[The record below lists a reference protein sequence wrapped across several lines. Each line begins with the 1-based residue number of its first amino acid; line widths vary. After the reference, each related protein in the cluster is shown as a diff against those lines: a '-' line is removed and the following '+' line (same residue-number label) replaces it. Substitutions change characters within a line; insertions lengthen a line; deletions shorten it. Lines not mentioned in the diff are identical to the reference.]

1 MVTFTINIPPMLVY
15 IPAPWILW
23 HIKCYEKHRNPQ
35 GSNIHLDFTARW
47 WAEFQGGEGELDM
60 NFAMA
65 DWKCLDMLGKPAG
78 WAVCYS
84 LLFKEFNK
92 CMCVYIYIYIHTYI
106 HIIEAKQQKHNF
118 WQGIQDLPCNKPPFG
133 GEFFHGS
140 RIVSESSTLLYALS
154 IIQRIERNKNKSDLC
169 HHKSKPCTCILHRA
183 NMSTS
188 ALNQLSQTSD
198 VLEWHCLEAAMASNR
213 HVVDHVV
220 YVYIYIHIP
229 QKPCR
234 NAWYTNEMYRR
245 RQTNQKMTMKWPWD
259 DHDST
264 IKYTLRITHICSAS
278 CSEVH
283 LEEVCQVCSEVSE
296 EVDQTS
302 LSLVMKGWTPFL
314 TTATGWWFGSFFIL
328 PYNKHSQLTFIF
340 FRGVSIP
347 PTR

>member
-1 MVTFTINIPPMLVY
+1 
-15 IPAPWILW
+15 
-23 HIKCYEKHRNPQ
+23 
-35 GSNIHLDFTARW
+35 
-47 WAEFQGGEGELDM
+47 
-60 NFAMA
+60 
-65 DWKCLDMLGKPAG
+65 MLGKPAG

-92 CMCVYIYIYIHTYI
+92 CMYIYIHTYI
-106 HIIEAKQQKHNF
+106 HIIEAKQQKQNF

-154 IIQRIERNKNKSDLC
+154 IIQRIERNKNKLDLC

-220 YVYIYIHIP
+220 TYYICIYIYIYI
-229 QKPCR
+229 
-234 NAWYTNEMYRR
+234 YTYPSKTLSKRMIHKWNVQEEAD
-245 RQTNQKMTMKWPWD
+245 QPENDHEMTMILQSNTHWESHTSVPLHVRRSTWRRSVRSVRRSRRKW
-259 DHDST
+259 
-264 IKYTLRITHICSAS
+264 IKPLWASWWRVERLSWRQQLVGGLEHFLFCHIINNPNWLSYF
-278 CSEVH
+278 SE
-283 LEEVCQVCSEVSE
+283 
-296 EVDQTS
+296 
-302 LSLVMKGWTPFL
+302 
-314 TTATGWWFGSFFIL
+314 
-328 PYNKHSQLTFIF
+328 
-340 FRGVSIP
+340 GVGIP